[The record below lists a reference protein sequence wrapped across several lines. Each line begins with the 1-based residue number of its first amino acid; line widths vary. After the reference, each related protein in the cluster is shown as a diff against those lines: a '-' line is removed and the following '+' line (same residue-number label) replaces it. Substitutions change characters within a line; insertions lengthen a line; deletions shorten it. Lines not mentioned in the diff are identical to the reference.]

1 MEKLKKIIV
10 ISGMTGVG
18 KTNIAK
24 VLAQH
29 INGELLSADSLQV
42 YKGLDI
48 LTNKPSSAVTS
59 ATPASHNAASVPSR
73 ALLSHDTEF
82 GCATQPYH
90 LMNKYDALNPIS
102 SSIYAQDARMIIKD
116 ILSRNKTPVIEG
128 GSPFYIS
135 QIFNPNLTSYNDE
148 TFHEA
153 RRVAKR
159 IIELDG
165 FNFSKTY

>member
-1 MEKLKKIIV
+1 
-10 ISGMTGVG
+10 
-18 KTNIAK
+18 
-24 VLAQH
+24 
-29 INGELLSADSLQV
+29 
-42 YKGLDI
+42 
-48 LTNKPSSAVTS
+48 
-59 ATPASHNAASVPSR
+59 
-73 ALLSHDTEF
+73 
-82 GCATQPYH
+82 
-90 LMNKYDALNPIS
+90 MNKYDALNPIS
-102 SSIYAQDARMIIKD
+102 SSIYAQDARVIIKD

-165 FNFSKTY
+165 FNFNKTYARASEIFKKSQVPDVETNKIGQQHCICSGCGGGGGPNDFYRLENKMAFALYL

>member
-1 MEKLKKIIV
+1 
-10 ISGMTGVG
+10 
-18 KTNIAK
+18 
-24 VLAQH
+24 
-29 INGELLSADSLQV
+29 
-42 YKGLDI
+42 
-48 LTNKPSSAVTS
+48 
-59 ATPASHNAASVPSR
+59 
-73 ALLSHDTEF
+73 
-82 GCATQPYH
+82 
-90 LMNKYDALNPIS
+90 MNKYDALNPIS
-102 SSIYAQDARMIIKD
+102 SSIYAQDARVIIKD

-165 FNFSKTY
+165 FNFNKTYARASEIFKKSQVPDIETNKIGPNDFYRLENKMAFALYL